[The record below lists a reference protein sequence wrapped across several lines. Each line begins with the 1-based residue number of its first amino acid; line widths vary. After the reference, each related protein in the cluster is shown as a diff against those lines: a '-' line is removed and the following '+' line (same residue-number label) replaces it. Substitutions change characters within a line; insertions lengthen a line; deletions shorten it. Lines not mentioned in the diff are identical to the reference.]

1 MVKQHSLFS
10 NWRKLT
16 TAVALCVIFIG
27 CSDNSL
33 QEAALKSAALVG
45 SASCDAEL
53 LEQPTGNVFA
63 LNIEGAKITSDYTQE
78 QITSV
83 CALAF
88 YNELSE
94 KQRTGNC
101 FVRVNISQEKATPLQ
116 ATYTCEELTIAD
128 RCIDNAVTF
137 FRWDPSKGLDSVRL
151 AVDPTFFP
159 DTILYQMGQR
169 MAAQDSAQFE
179 GVRTEILGFRQDSI
193 ADFPVLVMNAKVVRN
208 EKTQLYD
215 VYSRY
220 SSQQLLFVAAQ
231 LNKAK

>member
-1 MVKQHSLFS
+1 MVKQQALLTH
-10 NWRKLT
+10 WRNLT
-16 TAVALCVIFIG
+16 MAVALCLFFIG
-27 CSDNSL
+27 CSDHSL

-45 SASCDAEL
+45 SADCKAEL
-53 LEQPTGNVFA
+53 LEQSTGNVYA
-63 LNIEGAKITSDYTQE
+63 LNIEGAKIMADFTEE

-94 KQRTGNC
+94 NQRSGNC
-101 FVRVNISQEKATPLQ
+101 FVRVNITQDRGTPLQ

-128 RCIDNAVTF
+128 RCIDNVVTF
-137 FRWDPSKGLDSVRL
+137 FRWNPSTGLDSVRP

-169 MAAQDSAQFE
+169 MAAQDSAQFDNM
-179 GVRTEILGFRQDSI
+179 RTEILGFRKDSI
-193 ADFPVLVMNAKVVRN
+193 ADFPVLVLKAKVVRN

-215 VYSRY
+215 AYTRY